1 MLLGETRIGKPIDIY
16 INRDGYHYRV
26 VSKIEDASE
35 GRVCISLIASTKHVF
50 QFLSTDIIDIVYR
63 NEDRMWKWTNVTG
76 GIVELDG
83 EKFHCLYSDQQ
94 GESYNRRNAYRIS
107 INESVDLLYKVT
119 EQSDFSEMEE
129 CYRIENCPA
138 IIRDISEVGV
148 GFYTNQL
155 LNLETEVSFTFQSS
169 IGDINCSAVIIRF
182 FESRHG
188 KYSYYYGG
196 RLTET
201 SRTLTK
207 YIYETQRQELQKLK
221 ARQVR
226 S

>member
-1 MLLGETRIGKPIDIY
+1 MLLGETRIGKPIDIF

-26 VSKIEDASE
+26 VSKIEDVSE
-35 GRVCISLIASTKHVF
+35 GKVCISLIASSKHIF

-83 EKFHCLYSDQQ
+83 EKFHCLSSDKQ
-94 GESYNRRNAYRIS
+94 GELYNRRNAYRVAIS
-107 INESVDLLYKVT
+107 ENVDLLYKVI
-119 EQSDFSEMEE
+119 EDGQFSEMEE
-129 CYRIENCPA
+129 CYRMNNCPA
-138 IIRDISEVGV
+138 MIRDISECGV

-155 LNLETEVSFTFQSS
+155 LPLETEVSFTFQSS
-169 IGDINCSAVIIRF
+169 IGEINCNAVIVRF

-196 RLTET
+196 RFTET

-207 YIYETQRQELQKLK
+207 YIYEMQRQELQKLK
-221 ARQVR
+221 ARQAK
-226 S
+226 